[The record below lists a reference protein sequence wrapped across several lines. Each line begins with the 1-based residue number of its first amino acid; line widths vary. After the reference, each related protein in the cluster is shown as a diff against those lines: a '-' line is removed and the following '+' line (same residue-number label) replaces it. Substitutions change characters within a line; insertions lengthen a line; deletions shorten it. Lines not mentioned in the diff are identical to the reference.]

1 MEKYY
6 KKWFKILNIPAAIL
20 FVVVI
25 LVPFIMGVAYSFTAW
40 RGSYFKGSEHW
51 YGALVG
57 FKNYIKVFHSQKFIT
72 SFIYTIKFTIVAV
85 VVKNIISLGMA
96 LMVRKV
102 GKGKGFFRTVFFFP
116 NLLGG
121 LAMGFIWS
129 FIFQNVYSLM
139 LFGED
144 SPIHIPFLCDMLQD
158 PNKAVFAMAIMAT
171 WQTAGYLM
179 LIYLN
184 GLNNI
189 PEDLYEAASIDG
201 ATAWQKFRHIT
212 VPMLMPAFT
221 IVFFLTLSSSFKML
235 DENLA
240 LTGGDF
246 GTRML
251 SLQILLTT
259 RENTPPNYGMAQAQA
274 VIFFILIA
282 VVSIVL
288 LLLRERRLRHND
300 CKQKNK
306 TGRNV
311 CNSDSSEYLYVIP
324 NLLFD
329 RELIQES
336 ERNCRISNLR
346 SVFF

>member
-6 KKWFKILNIPAAIL
+6 QKWFKILNIPAAIL

-85 VVKNIISLGMA
+85 VVKNIVSLGMA

-282 VVSIVL
+282 VVSIV
-288 LLLRERRLRHND
+288 
-300 CKQKNK
+300 Q
-306 TGRNV
+306 
-311 CNSDSSEYLYVIP
+311 VIVTK
-324 NLLFD
+324 
-329 RELIQES
+329 RKEIEA
-336 ERNCRISNLR
+336 
-346 SVFF
+346 

>member
-25 LVPFIMGVAYSFTAW
+25 LVPFIMGMAYSFTAW

-85 VVKNIISLGMA
+85 VVKNIVSLGMA

-139 LFGED
+139 LFVED

-282 VVSIVL
+282 VVSIV
-288 LLLRERRLRHND
+288 
-300 CKQKNK
+300 Q
-306 TGRNV
+306 
-311 CNSDSSEYLYVIP
+311 VIVTK
-324 NLLFD
+324 
-329 RELIQES
+329 RKEIEA
-336 ERNCRISNLR
+336 
-346 SVFF
+346 

>member
-25 LVPFIMGVAYSFTAW
+25 LVPFIMGMAYSFTAW

-85 VVKNIISLGMA
+85 VVKNIVSLGMA

-212 VPMLMPAFT
+212 VPMLMPALT

-282 VVSIVL
+282 VVSIV
-288 LLLRERRLRHND
+288 
-300 CKQKNK
+300 Q
-306 TGRNV
+306 
-311 CNSDSSEYLYVIP
+311 VIVTK
-324 NLLFD
+324 
-329 RELIQES
+329 RKEIEA
-336 ERNCRISNLR
+336 
-346 SVFF
+346 

>member
-85 VVKNIISLGMA
+85 VVKNIVSLGMA

-246 GTRML
+246 RHQNAFSADPSDNQRKHTAKLRYGAGTGG
-251 SLQILLTT
+251 
-259 RENTPPNYGMAQAQA
+259 Y
-274 VIFFILIA
+274 F
-282 VVSIVL
+282 
-288 LLLRERRLRHND
+288 
-300 CKQKNK
+300 
-306 TGRNV
+306 
-311 CNSDSSEYLYVIP
+311 LYP
-324 NLLFD
+324 D
-329 RELIQES
+329 R
-336 ERNCRISNLR
+336 CCVHR
-346 SVFF
+346 SGYCY

>member
-6 KKWFKILNIPAAIL
+6 KKWFKILNIPAIIL

-72 SFIYTIKFTIVAV
+72 SFIYTIKFTVVAV
-85 VVKNIISLGMA
+85 VIKNIVSLGMA

-171 WQTAGYLM
+171 WQTAGYLI

-282 VVSIVL
+282 TVSII
-288 LLLRERRLRHND
+288 
-300 CKQKNK
+300 Q
-306 TGRNV
+306 
-311 CNSDSSEYLYVIP
+311 VIVTK
-324 NLLFD
+324 
-329 RELIQES
+329 RKEIEA
-336 ERNCRISNLR
+336 
-346 SVFF
+346 

>member
-85 VVKNIISLGMA
+85 VVKNIVSLGMA

-102 GKGKGFFRTVFFFP
+102 GKGKGFLRTVFFFP

-282 VVSIVL
+282 VVSIV
-288 LLLRERRLRHND
+288 
-300 CKQKNK
+300 Q
-306 TGRNV
+306 
-311 CNSDSSEYLYVIP
+311 VIVTK
-324 NLLFD
+324 
-329 RELIQES
+329 RKEIEA
-336 ERNCRISNLR
+336 
-346 SVFF
+346 

>member
-40 RGSYFKGSEHW
+40 RGSYFKSSEHW

-85 VVKNIISLGMA
+85 VVKNVVSLGMA

-282 VVSIVL
+282 VVSIV
-288 LLLRERRLRHND
+288 
-300 CKQKNK
+300 Q
-306 TGRNV
+306 
-311 CNSDSSEYLYVIP
+311 VIVTK
-324 NLLFD
+324 
-329 RELIQES
+329 RKEIEA
-336 ERNCRISNLR
+336 
-346 SVFF
+346 

>member
-85 VVKNIISLGMA
+85 VVKNIVSLGMA

-102 GKGKGFFRTVFFFP
+102 GKGKGFFRTIFFFP

-282 VVSIVL
+282 VVSIV
-288 LLLRERRLRHND
+288 
-300 CKQKNK
+300 Q
-306 TGRNV
+306 
-311 CNSDSSEYLYVIP
+311 VIVTK
-324 NLLFD
+324 
-329 RELIQES
+329 RKEIEA
-336 ERNCRISNLR
+336 
-346 SVFF
+346 

>member
-6 KKWFKILNIPAAIL
+6 KKWFKILNIPAIIL

-57 FKNYIKVFHSQKFIT
+57 FKNYIEVFHSQKFIT
-72 SFIYTIKFTIVAV
+72 SFIYTIKFTVVAV
-85 VVKNIISLGMA
+85 VIKNIVSLGMA

-282 VVSIVL
+282 TVSII
-288 LLLRERRLRHND
+288 
-300 CKQKNK
+300 Q
-306 TGRNV
+306 
-311 CNSDSSEYLYVIP
+311 VIVTK
-324 NLLFD
+324 
-329 RELIQES
+329 RKEIEA
-336 ERNCRISNLR
+336 
-346 SVFF
+346 

>member
-85 VVKNIISLGMA
+85 VVKNIVSLGMA

-221 IVFFLTLSSSFKML
+221 IVFFLTLFSSFKML

-282 VVSIVL
+282 VVSIV
-288 LLLRERRLRHND
+288 
-300 CKQKNK
+300 Q
-306 TGRNV
+306 
-311 CNSDSSEYLYVIP
+311 VIVTK
-324 NLLFD
+324 
-329 RELIQES
+329 RKEIEA
-336 ERNCRISNLR
+336 
-346 SVFF
+346 

>member
-6 KKWFKILNIPAAIL
+6 KKWFKILNIPAVIL

-25 LVPFIMGVAYSFTAW
+25 LAPFIMGVAYSFTAW

-57 FKNYIKVFHSQKFIT
+57 FKNYLKVFHSQKFIT
-72 SFIYTIKFTIVAV
+72 SFIYTIKFTVVAV
-85 VVKNIISLGMA
+85 VVKNIVSLGMA

-282 VVSIVL
+282 TVSII
-288 LLLRERRLRHND
+288 
-300 CKQKNK
+300 Q
-306 TGRNV
+306 
-311 CNSDSSEYLYVIP
+311 VIVTK
-324 NLLFD
+324 
-329 RELIQES
+329 RKEIEA
-336 ERNCRISNLR
+336 
-346 SVFF
+346 

>member
-201 ATAWQKFRHIT
+201 ATAWQKFCHIT

-282 VVSIVL
+282 VVSIV
-288 LLLRERRLRHND
+288 
-300 CKQKNK
+300 Q
-306 TGRNV
+306 
-311 CNSDSSEYLYVIP
+311 VIVTK
-324 NLLFD
+324 
-329 RELIQES
+329 RKEIEA
-336 ERNCRISNLR
+336 
-346 SVFF
+346 

>member
-6 KKWFKILNIPAAIL
+6 KKWFKILNIPAIIL

-72 SFIYTIKFTIVAV
+72 SFIYTIKFTVVAV
-85 VVKNIISLGMA
+85 VIKNIVSLGMA

-259 RENTPPNYGMAQAQA
+259 RENTPPNYGMAQA

-282 VVSIVL
+282 TVSII
-288 LLLRERRLRHND
+288 
-300 CKQKNK
+300 Q
-306 TGRNV
+306 
-311 CNSDSSEYLYVIP
+311 VIVTK
-324 NLLFD
+324 
-329 RELIQES
+329 RKEIEA
-336 ERNCRISNLR
+336 
-346 SVFF
+346 

>member
-6 KKWFKILNIPAAIL
+6 KKWFKILNIPAIIL

-72 SFIYTIKFTIVAV
+72 SFIYTIKFTVVAV
-85 VVKNIISLGMA
+85 VIKNIVSLGMA

-158 PNKAVFAMAIMAT
+158 PNKVVFAMAIMAT

-282 VVSIVL
+282 TVSII
-288 LLLRERRLRHND
+288 
-300 CKQKNK
+300 Q
-306 TGRNV
+306 
-311 CNSDSSEYLYVIP
+311 VIVTK
-324 NLLFD
+324 
-329 RELIQES
+329 RKEIEA
-336 ERNCRISNLR
+336 
-346 SVFF
+346 

>member
-6 KKWFKILNIPAAIL
+6 KKWFKILNIPAIIL

-72 SFIYTIKFTIVAV
+72 SFVYTIKFTVVAV
-85 VVKNIISLGMA
+85 VIKNIVSLGMA

-116 NLLGG
+116 NLIGG

-282 VVSIVL
+282 TVSII
-288 LLLRERRLRHND
+288 
-300 CKQKNK
+300 Q
-306 TGRNV
+306 
-311 CNSDSSEYLYVIP
+311 VIVTK
-324 NLLFD
+324 
-329 RELIQES
+329 RKEIEA
-336 ERNCRISNLR
+336 
-346 SVFF
+346 

>member
-25 LVPFIMGVAYSFTAW
+25 LVPFIMGMAYSFTAW

-85 VVKNIISLGMA
+85 VVKNIVSLGMA

-129 FIFQNVYSLM
+129 LIFQNVYSLM

-282 VVSIVL
+282 VVSIV
-288 LLLRERRLRHND
+288 
-300 CKQKNK
+300 Q
-306 TGRNV
+306 
-311 CNSDSSEYLYVIP
+311 VIVTK
-324 NLLFD
+324 
-329 RELIQES
+329 RKEIEA
-336 ERNCRISNLR
+336 
-346 SVFF
+346 

>member
-85 VVKNIISLGMA
+85 VVKNIVSLGMA

-201 ATAWQKFRHIT
+201 ATAGQKFRHIT

-282 VVSIVL
+282 VVSIV
-288 LLLRERRLRHND
+288 
-300 CKQKNK
+300 Q
-306 TGRNV
+306 
-311 CNSDSSEYLYVIP
+311 VIVTK
-324 NLLFD
+324 
-329 RELIQES
+329 RKEIEA
-336 ERNCRISNLR
+336 
-346 SVFF
+346 

>member
-25 LVPFIMGVAYSFTAW
+25 LVPFIMGMAYSFTAW

-85 VVKNIISLGMA
+85 VVKNIVSLGMA

-102 GKGKGFFRTVFFFP
+102 GKGKGFFRTGFFFP

-282 VVSIVL
+282 VVSIV
-288 LLLRERRLRHND
+288 
-300 CKQKNK
+300 Q
-306 TGRNV
+306 
-311 CNSDSSEYLYVIP
+311 VIVTK
-324 NLLFD
+324 
-329 RELIQES
+329 RKEIEA
-336 ERNCRISNLR
+336 
-346 SVFF
+346 

>member
-6 KKWFKILNIPAAIL
+6 KKWFKILNIPAIIL

-25 LVPFIMGVAYSFTAW
+25 MVPFIMGVAYSFTAW

-72 SFIYTIKFTIVAV
+72 AFIYTIKFTLAAV
-85 VVKNIISLGMA
+85 VIKNIVSLGMA
-96 LMVRKV
+96 LMVRKI

-144 SPIHIPFLCDMLQD
+144 SPIHIPFLCNMLQD

-189 PEDLYEAASIDG
+189 PEDLYEAASLDG

-221 IVFFLTLSSSFKML
+221 VVFFLTLSGSFKML

-274 VIFFILIA
+274 VIFFILVA
-282 VVSIVL
+282 VVSIV
-288 LLLRERRLRHND
+288 
-300 CKQKNK
+300 Q
-306 TGRNV
+306 
-311 CNSDSSEYLYVIP
+311 VIITK
-324 NLLFD
+324 
-329 RELIQES
+329 RKEIEA
-336 ERNCRISNLR
+336 
-346 SVFF
+346 

>member
-85 VVKNIISLGMA
+85 VVKNIVSLGMA

-139 LFGED
+139 LFGKD

-282 VVSIVL
+282 VVSIV
-288 LLLRERRLRHND
+288 
-300 CKQKNK
+300 Q
-306 TGRNV
+306 
-311 CNSDSSEYLYVIP
+311 VIVTK
-324 NLLFD
+324 
-329 RELIQES
+329 RKEIEA
-336 ERNCRISNLR
+336 
-346 SVFF
+346 

>member
-6 KKWFKILNIPAAIL
+6 KKWFKVLSLPAVIL

-25 LVPFIMGVAYSFTAW
+25 LIPFVMGVAYSFTAW

-57 FKNYIKVFHSQKFIT
+57 LKNYVKVFNSQKFI
-72 SFIYTIKFTIVAV
+72 SAFLYTVKFTVVAV
-85 VVKNIISLGMA
+85 IVKNVVSLALA
-96 LMVRKV
+96 LMVRRI
-102 GKGKGFFRTVFFFP
+102 GKGKGLFRTLFFFP

-129 FIFQNVYSLM
+129 FIFQNVFSLM
-139 LFGED
+139 LFGEN
-144 SPIHIPFLCDMLQD
+144 SPIHIPFLTNMLQD

-201 ATAWQKFRHIT
+201 ATAVQQFRHIT

-240 LTGGDF
+240 LTNGDF

-282 VVSIVL
+282 VVSIA
-288 LLLRERRLRHND
+288 
-300 CKQKNK
+300 Q
-306 TGRNV
+306 
-311 CNSDSSEYLYVIP
+311 VIITK
-324 NLLFD
+324 
-329 RELIQES
+329 RKEIEA
-336 ERNCRISNLR
+336 
-346 SVFF
+346 

>member
-85 VVKNIISLGMA
+85 VVKNIVSLGMA

-282 VVSIVL
+282 TVSII
-288 LLLRERRLRHND
+288 
-300 CKQKNK
+300 Q
-306 TGRNV
+306 
-311 CNSDSSEYLYVIP
+311 VIVTK
-324 NLLFD
+324 
-329 RELIQES
+329 RKEIEA
-336 ERNCRISNLR
+336 
-346 SVFF
+346 

>member
-25 LVPFIMGVAYSFTAW
+25 LVPFIMGMAYSFTAW

-85 VVKNIISLGMA
+85 VVKNIVSLGMA

-189 PEDLYEAASIDG
+189 PEDLYEA
-201 ATAWQKFRHIT
+201 
-212 VPMLMPAFT
+212 
-221 IVFFLTLSSSFKML
+221 VFHRRCNCMAEIPSYHSSDADAGIYNRIFP
-235 DENLA
+235 D
-240 LTGGDF
+240 TF
-246 GTRML
+246 QQ
-251 SLQILLTT
+251 LQDAG
-259 RENTPPNYGMAQAQA
+259 REPCPH
-274 VIFFILIA
+274 
-282 VVSIVL
+282 
-288 LLLRERRLRHND
+288 RRRLRHENAFSAD
-300 CKQKNK
+300 PSDNQRKHTAKLRYG
-306 TGRNV
+306 TGTGG
-311 CNSDSSEYLYVIP
+311 YFLYP
-324 NLLFD
+324 D
-329 RELIQES
+329 R
-336 ERNCRISNLR
+336 CCVHR
-346 SVFF
+346 SGYCY

>member
-6 KKWFKILNIPAAIL
+6 KKWFKILNIPAVIL

-25 LVPFIMGVAYSFTAW
+25 LAPFIMGVAYSFTAW

-51 YGALVG
+51 NGALVG
-57 FKNYIKVFHSQKFIT
+57 FKNYLKVFHSQKFIT
-72 SFIYTIKFTIVAV
+72 SFIYTIKFTVVAV
-85 VVKNIISLGMA
+85 VIKNIVSLGMA

-189 PEDLYEAASIDG
+189 PEDLYEAASLDG

-221 IVFFLTLSSSFKML
+221 VVFFLTLSGSFKML

-282 VVSIVL
+282 VVSIV
-288 LLLRERRLRHND
+288 
-300 CKQKNK
+300 Q
-306 TGRNV
+306 
-311 CNSDSSEYLYVIP
+311 VIITK
-324 NLLFD
+324 
-329 RELIQES
+329 RKEIEA
-336 ERNCRISNLR
+336 
-346 SVFF
+346 

>member
-25 LVPFIMGVAYSFTAW
+25 LVPFIMGMAYSFTAW

-85 VVKNIISLGMA
+85 VAKNIVSIGMA

-282 VVSIVL
+282 VVSIV
-288 LLLRERRLRHND
+288 
-300 CKQKNK
+300 Q
-306 TGRNV
+306 
-311 CNSDSSEYLYVIP
+311 VIVTK
-324 NLLFD
+324 
-329 RELIQES
+329 RKEIEA
-336 ERNCRISNLR
+336 
-346 SVFF
+346 

>member
-144 SPIHIPFLCDMLQD
+144 SPIHIPFLCDILQD

-282 VVSIVL
+282 VVSIV
-288 LLLRERRLRHND
+288 
-300 CKQKNK
+300 Q
-306 TGRNV
+306 
-311 CNSDSSEYLYVIP
+311 VIVTK
-324 NLLFD
+324 
-329 RELIQES
+329 RKEIEA
-336 ERNCRISNLR
+336 
-346 SVFF
+346 

>member
-25 LVPFIMGVAYSFTAW
+25 LVPFIMGMAYSFTAW

-85 VVKNIISLGMA
+85 VVKNIVSLGMA

-139 LFGED
+139 LFGEN

-282 VVSIVL
+282 VVSIV
-288 LLLRERRLRHND
+288 
-300 CKQKNK
+300 Q
-306 TGRNV
+306 
-311 CNSDSSEYLYVIP
+311 VIVTK
-324 NLLFD
+324 
-329 RELIQES
+329 RKEIEA
-336 ERNCRISNLR
+336 
-346 SVFF
+346 

>member
-25 LVPFIMGVAYSFTAW
+25 LVPFIMGMAYSFTAW

-85 VVKNIISLGMA
+85 VAKNIVSLGMA

-144 SPIHIPFLCDMLQD
+144 SPIHILFLCDMLQD

-282 VVSIVL
+282 VVSIV
-288 LLLRERRLRHND
+288 
-300 CKQKNK
+300 Q
-306 TGRNV
+306 
-311 CNSDSSEYLYVIP
+311 VIVTK
-324 NLLFD
+324 
-329 RELIQES
+329 RKEIEA
-336 ERNCRISNLR
+336 
-346 SVFF
+346 

>member
-6 KKWFKILNIPAAIL
+6 KKWFKILNIPAIIL

-72 SFIYTIKFTIVAV
+72 SFIYTIKFTVVAV
-85 VVKNIISLGMA
+85 VIKNIVSLGMA

-139 LFGED
+139 LFGEE

-282 VVSIVL
+282 VVSIV
-288 LLLRERRLRHND
+288 H
-300 CKQKNK
+300 
-306 TGRNV
+306 
-311 CNSDSSEYLYVIP
+311 VIVTK
-324 NLLFD
+324 
-329 RELIQES
+329 RKEIEA
-336 ERNCRISNLR
+336 
-346 SVFF
+346 

>member
-25 LVPFIMGVAYSFTAW
+25 LAPFIMGVAYSFTAW

-85 VVKNIISLGMA
+85 VVKNIVSLGMA

-259 RENTPPNYGMAQAQA
+259 RENTPPNYGMAQA

-282 VVSIVL
+282 VVSIV
-288 LLLRERRLRHND
+288 
-300 CKQKNK
+300 Q
-306 TGRNV
+306 
-311 CNSDSSEYLYVIP
+311 VIVTK
-324 NLLFD
+324 
-329 RELIQES
+329 RKEIEA
-336 ERNCRISNLR
+336 
-346 SVFF
+346 

>member
-6 KKWFKILNIPAAIL
+6 KKWFKILNIPAIIL

-72 SFIYTIKFTIVAV
+72 SFVYTIKFTVVAV
-85 VVKNIISLGMA
+85 VIKNIVSLGMA

-259 RENTPPNYGMAQAQA
+259 RENTPPDYGMAQAQA

-282 VVSIVL
+282 TVSII
-288 LLLRERRLRHND
+288 
-300 CKQKNK
+300 Q
-306 TGRNV
+306 
-311 CNSDSSEYLYVIP
+311 VIVTK
-324 NLLFD
+324 
-329 RELIQES
+329 RKEIEA
-336 ERNCRISNLR
+336 
-346 SVFF
+346 

>member
-25 LVPFIMGVAYSFTAW
+25 LVPFIMGMAYSFTAW

-85 VVKNIISLGMA
+85 VAKNIVSLGMA

-282 VVSIVL
+282 VVSIV
-288 LLLRERRLRHND
+288 
-300 CKQKNK
+300 Q
-306 TGRNV
+306 
-311 CNSDSSEYLYVIP
+311 VIVTK
-324 NLLFD
+324 
-329 RELIQES
+329 RKEIEA
-336 ERNCRISNLR
+336 
-346 SVFF
+346 

>member
-6 KKWFKILNIPAAIL
+6 KKWFKILNIPAIIL

-25 LVPFIMGVAYSFTAW
+25 MVPFIMGVAYSFTAW
-40 RGSYFKGSEHW
+40 RGSYFKGAEHW
-51 YGALVG
+51 YEALVG

-72 SFIYTIKFTIVAV
+72 SFIYTIKFTLAAV
-85 VVKNIISLGMA
+85 VIKNIVSLGMA

-144 SPIHIPFLCDMLQD
+144 SPIHIPFLCNMLQD

-189 PEDLYEAASIDG
+189 PEDLYEAASLDG

-221 IVFFLTLSSSFKML
+221 VVFFLTLSGSFKML

-274 VIFFILIA
+274 VIFFILVA
-282 VVSIVL
+282 VVSIV
-288 LLLRERRLRHND
+288 
-300 CKQKNK
+300 Q
-306 TGRNV
+306 
-311 CNSDSSEYLYVIP
+311 VIITK
-324 NLLFD
+324 
-329 RELIQES
+329 RKEIEA
-336 ERNCRISNLR
+336 
-346 SVFF
+346 

>member
-6 KKWFKILNIPAAIL
+6 KKWFKILNIPAIIL

-72 SFIYTIKFTIVAV
+72 SFIYTIKFTVVAV
-85 VVKNIISLGMA
+85 VIKNIVSLGMA

-102 GKGKGFFRTVFFFP
+102 GKGKGFFRTVFFFL

-139 LFGED
+139 LFGEE

-282 VVSIVL
+282 TVSII
-288 LLLRERRLRHND
+288 
-300 CKQKNK
+300 Q
-306 TGRNV
+306 
-311 CNSDSSEYLYVIP
+311 VIVTK
-324 NLLFD
+324 
-329 RELIQES
+329 RKEIEA
-336 ERNCRISNLR
+336 
-346 SVFF
+346 

>member
-6 KKWFKILNIPAAIL
+6 KKWFKILNIPAIIL

-72 SFIYTIKFTIVAV
+72 SFIYTIKFTVVAV
-85 VVKNIISLGMA
+85 VIKNIVSLGMA

-221 IVFFLTLSSSFKML
+221 IVFFLTLSNSFKML

-282 VVSIVL
+282 TVSII
-288 LLLRERRLRHND
+288 
-300 CKQKNK
+300 Q
-306 TGRNV
+306 
-311 CNSDSSEYLYVIP
+311 VIVTK
-324 NLLFD
+324 
-329 RELIQES
+329 RKEIEA
-336 ERNCRISNLR
+336 
-346 SVFF
+346 

>member
-6 KKWFKILNIPAAIL
+6 KKWFKILNIPADIL

-25 LVPFIMGVAYSFTAW
+25 LVPFIMGMAYSFTAW

-85 VVKNIISLGMA
+85 VAKNIVSLGMA

-282 VVSIVL
+282 VVSIV
-288 LLLRERRLRHND
+288 
-300 CKQKNK
+300 Q
-306 TGRNV
+306 
-311 CNSDSSEYLYVIP
+311 VIVTK
-324 NLLFD
+324 
-329 RELIQES
+329 RKEIEA
-336 ERNCRISNLR
+336 
-346 SVFF
+346 